1 MPPYEKKASQKK
13 VTRAAK
19 VPTPVVSSESE
30 GEEDALE
37 VKLEKTM
44 KKLFNDF
51 KKEMKKD
58 MRDFEVS
65 LEFNNNKL
73 DDLIK
78 KMGNMQNTI
87 NAMAEKQEK
96 LEIEN
101 RSLRMKVNQMEIS
114 VDEMDQYS
122 RIKNIQIDGVPVTRD
137 EDLKEVVKTM
147 GQKIE
152 VNIKSEDIDAIHRIP
167 SRSNANPE
175 PIVVQ
180 FVTRQM
186 KENVVKKSKEKRV
199 CTDDLN
205 MQCANKPVF
214 VNEHLTRKRKNIM
227 FEARKLKNEKNYKFL
242 WSRNGKILIKKNETS
257 ITIQLNSLDDLAKII

>member
-1 MPPYEKKASQKK
+1 MPTERKASQKK
-13 VTRAAK
+13 GPKTK
-19 VPTPVVSSESE
+19 VQPPLLSSESE
-30 GEEDALE
+30 GEDDALE

-51 KKEMKKD
+51 KREMKND

-65 LEFNNNKL
+65 LEFNNSKL
-73 DDLIK
+73 NDLIK
-78 KMGNMQNTI
+78 KMGTMQNTI
-87 NAMAEKQEK
+87 NSMAEKQEK
-96 LEIEN
+96 LELEN
-101 RSLRMKVNQMEIS
+101 KSLRMKVNQLEIS

-152 VNIKSEDIDAIHRIP
+152 VNIKTEDIDAIHRIP

-257 ITIQLNSLDDLAKII
+257 TTIQLNSLDDLSKII